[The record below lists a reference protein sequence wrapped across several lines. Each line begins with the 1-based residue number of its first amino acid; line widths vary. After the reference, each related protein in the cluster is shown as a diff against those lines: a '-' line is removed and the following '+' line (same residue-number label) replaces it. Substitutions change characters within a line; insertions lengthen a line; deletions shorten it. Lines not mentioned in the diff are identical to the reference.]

1 MLPDGI
7 TIDEALA
14 KACRIAQKA
23 APRGTHRDEADTAA
37 GWALALVARRYSDHC
52 PAAFWNL
59 VRLRA
64 RQAMNREHRRAMR
77 CGVHDVP
84 KGASRVERELDYDPG
99 RQHDPDLKLDAKTML
114 DRFHPTDRMI
124 LRAISEGHTHVEIG
138 ASLGVTGNAITQRL
152 KVARRVALAS

>member
-77 CGVHDVP
+77 CGAHDVP
-84 KGASRVERELDYDPG
+84 KGACRVERELDYDPG
-99 RQHDPDLKLDAKTML
+99 RQHDPDLKLDAETML
-114 DRFHPTDRMI
+114 ERFHPTDRLI
-124 LRAISEGHTHVEIG
+124 LRAIAEGHTHAEIG
-138 ASLGVTGNAITQRL
+138 SVMGVTKNAITQRL